1 MDKKVNT
8 IAKILGIS
16 EPTVALVL
24 YCYLSE
30 CLQKLLVNGYTDTIF
45 GKLYMRQDGTL
56 EFDNNKFEFDNE
68 LFTKKDILSI
78 LKVAEYGPGAKLFPM

>member
-1 MDKKVNT
+1 MDKKV
-8 IAKILGIS
+8 KLIS
-16 EPTVALVL
+16 EILNIKEATVALVL

-30 CLQKLLVNGYTDTIF
+30 CLQKLVINGYTDTIF

-56 EFDNNKFEFDNE
+56 EFDNNKLEFNNE

-78 LKVAEYGPGAKLFPM
+78 FKVVEHGPGAKLFPM

>member
-1 MDKKVNT
+1 MDKKVKT
-8 IAKILGIS
+8 ISEILNIS

-30 CLQKLLVNGYTDTIF
+30 CLQHLLINGYTDTIF
-45 GKLYMRQDGTL
+45 GKLYMKQDGTL
-56 EFDNNKFEFDNE
+56 EFDNNKLEFDNE

-78 LKVAEYGPGAKLFPM
+78 IKVAEYGPGAKLFPM